1 MRFFGVDGRLHC
13 ATSNATHS
21 PMPYLENRPLTTND
35 GLTPGLHNRADAVD
49 LSVMRDVRALNVLS
63 IAPSFTISQ

>member
-1 MRFFGVDGRLHC
+1 
-13 ATSNATHS
+13 
-21 PMPYLENRPLTTND
+21 MPYLENRPLTTND